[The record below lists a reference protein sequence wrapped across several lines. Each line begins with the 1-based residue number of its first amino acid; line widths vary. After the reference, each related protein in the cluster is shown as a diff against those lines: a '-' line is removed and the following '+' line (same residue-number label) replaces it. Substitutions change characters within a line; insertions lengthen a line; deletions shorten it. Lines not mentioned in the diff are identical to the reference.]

1 MSEEARQKAHELV
14 DAFFDNKEIIVKDP
28 EHGIPFWTSI
38 KDPRYWCY
46 LERFCKNTDKY
57 KIIDDNTIDE
67 RYQKLIDF
75 LENMTSFRN
84 GIINVPKMKSR
95 EDYEKYVIKNFIR
108 CGAIAKKDLV
118 IGKTY
123 VGSCRNTEEA
133 TWLGEYFEYNRTK
146 FGTVFKEKINHFE
159 DDNGFDLFVP
169 LKER

>member
-1 MSEEARQKAHELV
+1 MNEEARQKAHELV

-28 EHGIPFWTSI
+28 EHGIPSI
-38 KDPRYWCY
+38 KDSRYWCY

-57 KIIDDNTIDE
+57 KVIDDNTIDE
-67 RYQKLIDF
+67 RYQKLIDS
-75 LENMTSFRN
+75 LENMTSFGN
-84 GIINVPKMKSR
+84 GIINTPKMKSR

-146 FGTVFKEKINHFE
+146 FGVVFKEKINHFE

>member
-1 MSEEARQKAHELV
+1 MSEEARQKAHKLV
-14 DAFFDNKEIIVKDP
+14 DAFFDNKEIIVRDP

-57 KIIDDNTIDE
+57 EVVDNSTIDE

-108 CGAIAKKDLV
+108 CGAIAKKDLI

-123 VGSCRNTEEA
+123 IGSCRNTEEA

-169 LKER
+169 LKEK

>member
-1 MSEEARQKAHELV
+1 MNEEARQKAHELV

-28 EHGIPFWTSI
+28 EYGIPFWTSI
-38 KDPRYWCY
+38 KDPKYWCY

-57 KIIDDNTIDE
+57 KVIDDSTIDE
-67 RYQKLIDF
+67 RYQKLIDS
-75 LENMTSFRN
+75 LENMTSFGN
-84 GIINVPKMKSR
+84 EIINVPKMKSR

-159 DDNGFDLFVP
+159 DDNDFDLFVP